1 MPRTFIRSALL
12 VFVLV
17 GTGFAFLAAQRIDDA
32 ALNGAGKQR
41 GDWPTYGL
49 DYAETRYSPLNQIN
63 ADNADRLARAWSV
76 EIGVGGG
83 GQEATPLAANGVLYS
98 ITNWSVAFAVD
109 ARSGK
114 ELWRWDPRV
123 DHVIDAV
130 QTDRVCCG
138 AVNRGVALYNGK
150 VIVPVLDGRLAALD
164 AATGNVL
171 WEVRATPYDQPY
183 TLTMAPRIVKNK
195 IIIGGAGGEF
205 FVRGYVSAFDVET
218 GKELW
223 RFYTVPGDPSK
234 PFENDAMRRA
244 AATWSG
250 DWWKLGGGGSIWDGL
265 SYDPDLDLI
274 YVGTGNGTPW
284 PEELRHSKGLDNLYI
299 CSILAIK
306 PDTGQLAW
314 HYQAVPGDSWDYDS
328 VQQLTLADM
337 TIGGRVRKVIM
348 QANKDGFFYVLDRAT
363 GEFISAA
370 PFARVS
376 WASGFDPK
384 TGRPIINPEARYETK
399 PVRVAPSSAHS
410 WAPMAFNPNTGLIY
424 LPATPDGSFVYAVNR
439 DFVPTPGLPAV
450 VRVGVATGG
459 AANAI
464 EPPSIG
470 PATIAGQRGVLL
482 AWDPVLQK
490 ERWRADGG
498 GGTGGGALTT
508 AGNLVFQVRQDGHL
522 LAYRADNGAK
532 VLDVQ
537 TELGAGMGPPITY
550 LVDGKQYVA
559 FMGNPGGGAARGA
572 AAPAT
577 PAAPKL
583 LSFTLGN

>member
-1 MPRTFIRSALL
+1 MTHNHCRFRLVLLLCALSGL
-12 VFVLV
+12 A
-17 GTGFAFLAAQRIDDA
+17 FAAGQRVDDA
-32 ALNGAGKQR
+32 ALNGGGKLR
-41 GDWPTYGL
+41 GEWPTYGL
-49 DYAETRYSPLNQIN
+49 DYAETRYSPLTQIDASN
-63 ADNADRLARAWSV
+63 AARLELAWSV
-76 EIGVGGG
+76 DIGMGGG
-83 GQEATPLAANGVLYS
+83 GQEATPMESNGVLYG

-109 ARSGK
+109 ARTGK
-114 ELWRWDPRV
+114 ELWRWDPKV
-123 DHVIDAV
+123 DHVIDAT

-138 AVNRGVALYNGK
+138 AVNRGVALYGGK
-150 VIVPVLDGRLAALD
+150 VVVPVLDGRLAVLD
-164 AATGNVL
+164 AANGKVL
-171 WEVRATPYDQPY
+171 WEVRATPMDQPY
-183 TLTMAPRIVKNK
+183 TLTMAPRVVKNR

-205 FVRGYVSAFDVET
+205 FVRGYVSAFDIDT
-218 GKELW
+218 GNEAW

-244 AATWSG
+244 ALTWAG

-265 SYDPDLDLI
+265 SYDPELDLI

-299 CSILAIK
+299 CSILAIR
-306 PDTGQLAW
+306 PGTGELVW

-328 VQQLTLADM
+328 VQQLTLADLM
-337 TIGGRVRKVIM
+337 IGGRQRKVIM
-348 QANKDGFFYVLDRAT
+348 QANKNGIFYVLDRAS

-384 TGRPIINPEARYETK
+384 SGRPIVNPEARYETK

-410 WAPMAFNPNTGLIY
+410 WAPMAFNPTTGLVY
-424 LPATPDGSFVYAVNR
+424 VPATPEGSFVYSVNR

-470 PATIAGQRGVLL
+470 PAPVAGQRGVLL

-508 AGNLVFQVRQDGHL
+508 AGNLVLQVRQDGHF
-522 LAYRADNGAK
+522 LAYRADNGSK
-532 VLDVQ
+532 LLDIQ
-537 TELGAGMGPPITY
+537 TPLGAGMGPPITY
-550 LVDGKQYVA
+550 QVDGKQFIA
-559 FMGNPGGGAARGA
+559 FMGNPGGGGARGA
-572 AAPAT
+572 NAAP
-577 PAAPKL
+577 PASPKL
-583 LSFTLGN
+583 LVYTLGK